1 MKRIGAIICLA
12 ALIVTMTASVCFG
25 AQSLEIVESYPK
37 DGQKSTSIENMGVKL
52 TFNSEIGN
60 KDSVKANAD
69 CFSITDN
76 EGNEIPIRV
85 FYDPKDSKKMMVLA
99 DAVEIANDSDLKI
112 QDNTE
117 YTLHI
122 SSDFIDNDG
131 NELGKDTNISFTTLN
146 QSQNTKVYMIMMV
159 IMMGGMFFFTSRQ
172 AKKEASKQAAERGLK
187 EEPFNPYKEAKKT
200 GKSVEEV
207 IAAHEKE
214 VAKREAKAARKA
226 KRKADED
233 EDDYEYEE
241 DNGNYKVK
249 GPRPISAGGSSYITG
264 RKALAEARI
273 AEEERL
279 ARRRAA
285 NAKKKKKK

>member
-1 MKRIGAIICLA
+1 MKRIGAIVCLA

-25 AQSLEIVESYPK
+25 AQSLKVVDSYPE
-37 DGQKSTSIENMGVKL
+37 DGQKNTSIENMGVKL
-52 TFNSEIGN
+52 TFNNKVGN
-60 KDSVKANAD
+60 KESIKANAK
-69 CFSITDN
+69 CFSITDDK
-76 EGNEIPIRV
+76 GKKIPIRV
-85 FYDPKDSKKMMVLA
+85 FYDPKDSTKMMVLA
-99 DAVEIANDSDLKI
+99 DAVEIANTKDLRIK
-112 QDNTE
+112 DNTE

-122 SSDFIDNDG
+122 SGDFVDNEG
-131 NELGKDTNISFTTLN
+131 NTLGKDMDISFTTLN

-172 AKKEASKQAAERGLK
+172 AKKEMAKQQAENGVR

-200 GKSVEEV
+200 GKSLEEV

-214 VAKREAKAARKA
+214 VAKREAKAAKKA
-226 KRKADED
+226 KHQDDDDE
-233 EDDYEYEE
+233 YEYEEE

-264 RKALAEARI
+264 RKALAEARK

-279 ARRRAA
+279 AKRRAA

>member
-1 MKRIGAIICLA
+1 MKRLGAVLCLA

-25 AQSLEIVESYPK
+25 AQSLKITDSYPE

-52 TFNSEIGN
+52 TFSSEMGD
-60 KDSVKANAD
+60 KASVKANAD
-69 CFSITDN
+69 CFSITDDK
-76 EGNEIPIRV
+76 GNQIPIRV
-85 FYDPKDSKKMMVLA
+85 FYDPDDSRKVMVLA
-99 DAVEIANDSDLKI
+99 DAVEIANNDKLKI
-112 QDNTE
+112 KDNTT

-122 SSDFIDNDG
+122 SGDLTDNAG
-131 NELGKDTNISFTTLN
+131 NTLAGDQDISFTTLN
-146 QSQNTKVYMIMMV
+146 QSQNTKVYMIMMF
-159 IMMGGMFFFTSRQ
+159 IMFGGMFFFSSQQMKKQQ
-172 AKKEASKQAAERGLK
+172 AKQNEGKEK

-214 VAKREAKAARKA
+214 MEKKAAKEARKAAR
-226 KRKADED
+226 RRDD
-233 EDDYEYEE
+233 DDDDYYDDDE
-241 DNGNYKVK
+241 DNGSYKVK
-249 GPRPISAGGSSYITG
+249 GPRPISAAGSSYITG

-279 ARRRAA
+279 AKRRAA

>member
-1 MKRIGAIICLA
+1 MKRIGAIVCLA

-25 AQSLEIVESYPK
+25 AQSLKVVDSYPE
-37 DGQKSTSIENMGVKL
+37 DGQKNTSIENMGVKL
-52 TFNSEIGN
+52 TFNNKVGN
-60 KDSVKANAD
+60 KESIKANAK
-69 CFSITDN
+69 CFSITDDK
-76 EGNEIPIRV
+76 GKKIPIRV
-85 FYDPKDSKKMMVLA
+85 FYDPKDSTKMMVLA
-99 DAVEIANDSDLKI
+99 DAVEIANTKDLRIK
-112 QDNTE
+112 DNTE

-122 SSDFIDNDG
+122 SGDFVDNEG
-131 NELGKDTNISFTTLN
+131 NTLGKDMDISFTTLN

-172 AKKEASKQAAERGLK
+172 AKKEMAKQQAENGVR

-200 GKSVEEV
+200 GKSLEEV

-214 VAKREAKAARKA
+214 VAKREAKAAKKA
-226 KRKADED
+226 KHQDDDDE
-233 EDDYEYEE
+233 YEYEE

-264 RKALAEARI
+264 RKALAEARK

-279 ARRRAA
+279 AKRRAA

>member
-1 MKRIGAIICLA
+1 MKRIGAIVCLA

-25 AQSLEIVESYPK
+25 AQSLKLEDSYPEN
-37 DGQKSTSIENMGVKL
+37 GQKNTSIENMGVKL
-52 TFNSEIGN
+52 TFNNEVGN
-60 KDSVKANAD
+60 KKSVKANAK
-69 CFSITDN
+69 CFSITDDK
-76 EGNEIPIRV
+76 GKKIPIRV
-85 FYDPKDSKKMMVLA
+85 FYDPKDSTKMMVLA
-99 DAVEIANDSDLKI
+99 DAVEIANDKDLKI
-112 QDNTE
+112 KDNTE

-122 SSDFIDNDG
+122 SGDFVDNEG
-131 NELGKDTNISFTTLN
+131 NTLGKDTDISFTTLN
-146 QSQNTKVYMIMMV
+146 QSKNTKVYMVMMV

-172 AKKEASKQAAERGLK
+172 AKKQMAKQQEESGVK

-200 GKSVEEV
+200 GKSLEEV

-226 KRKADED
+226 KHQDDDDDE
-233 EDDYEYEE
+233 YEYEE

-264 RKALAEARI
+264 RKALAEARK

-279 ARRRAA
+279 AKRRAA

>member
-1 MKRIGAIICLA
+1 MKRIGAIVCLA

-25 AQSLEIVESYPK
+25 AQSLEVVDSYPK
-37 DGQKSTSIENMGVKL
+37 DGQKNTSIENMGVKL
-52 TFNSEIGN
+52 TFNSEVGA
-60 KDSVKANAD
+60 KDTIKANAK
-69 CFSITDN
+69 CFSITDDQ
-76 EGNEIPIRV
+76 GKKIPIRV

-99 DAVEIANDSDLKI
+99 DAVEIANDKDLRIK
-112 QDNTE
+112 DNTE

-122 SSDFIDNDG
+122 SGDFVDSAG
-131 NELGKDTNISFTTLN
+131 NELGKDMEISFTTLN

-172 AKKEASKQAAERGLK
+172 AKKQMEKQQEETGVK
-187 EEPFNPYKEAKKT
+187 EEPFNPYKEAKRT
-200 GKSVEEV
+200 GKSVDEV

-214 VAKREAKAARKA
+214 VAKREAKAAKKA
-226 KRKADED
+226 KRQSAEED
-233 EDDYEYEE
+233 DDYEYEE

-249 GPRPISAGGSSYITG
+249 GPRPISAGGSTYITG
-264 RKALAEARI
+264 RKALAEARK

-279 ARRRAA
+279 AKRRAA

>member
-1 MKRIGAIICLA
+1 MKRIGSILCLA

-25 AQSLEIVESYPK
+25 AQSLKVESYPEN
-37 DGQKSTSIENMGVKL
+37 GQKNTSIENMGVKL
-52 TFNSEIGN
+52 TFNSEVGD
-60 KDSVKANAD
+60 KKSMKKNAD
-69 CFSITDN
+69 CFSITDDK
-76 EGNEIPIRV
+76 GKKIPIRV
-85 FYDPKDSKKMMVLA
+85 FYDPKDSTKMMVLA
-99 DAVEIANDSDLKI
+99 DAVAIANDKDLRIK
-112 QDNTE
+112 DNTE

-122 SSDFIDNDG
+122 SGDFVDNEG
-131 NELGKDTNISFTTLN
+131 NELGKDTDITFRTLN
-146 QSQNTKVYMIMMV
+146 QSQNTKVYMVMMV

-172 AKKEASKQAAERGLK
+172 AKKQMEKQQEESGVK
-187 EEPFNPYKEAKKT
+187 EEPFNPYKEAKRT
-200 GKSVEEV
+200 GKSLEEV

-226 KRKADED
+226 KRNAASDD
-233 EDDYEYEE
+233 DDYEYEE

-279 ARRRAA
+279 AKRRAA

>member
-1 MKRIGAIICLA
+1 MKRIGAIVCLA

-25 AQSLEIVESYPK
+25 VQSLKLVESYPE

-52 TFNSEIGN
+52 TFNSDIGDE
-60 KDSVKANAD
+60 KSAKANAK
-69 CFSITDN
+69 CFSITDDK
-76 EGNEIPIRV
+76 GHKLPIRV
-85 FYDPKDSKKMMVLA
+85 FYDPKNSKKMMVLA
-99 DAVEIANDSDLKI
+99 DAVKIAANKDLRIK
-112 QDNTE
+112 DNVK

-122 SSDFIDNDG
+122 SGDLTDNEG
-131 NELGKDTNISFTTLN
+131 NTLGADQEISFTTLN

-159 IMMGGMFFFTSRQ
+159 IMFGGMFFFTSRQ
-172 AKKEASKQAAERGLK
+172 AKKQMAKQDAENGVK

-207 IAAHEKE
+207 MAAHEKE
-214 VAKREAKAARKA
+214 MARKAAKAAKKA
-226 KRKADED
+226 KAQSDD
-233 EDDYEYEE
+233 EDDDYED

-249 GPRPISAGGSSYITG
+249 KPRPISAGGSNYVTG

-279 ARRRAA
+279 AKRRAA
-285 NAKKKKKK
+285 NSKKKKKK

>member
-1 MKRIGAIICLA
+1 MKRIGAIVCLA

-25 AQSLEIVESYPK
+25 AQSLKVVDSYPE
-37 DGQKSTSIENMGVKL
+37 DGQKNTSIENMGVKL
-52 TFNSEIGN
+52 TFNNEVGN
-60 KDSVKANAD
+60 KEAIKANAK
-69 CFSITDN
+69 CFSITDDK
-76 EGNEIPIRV
+76 GKKIPIRV
-85 FYDPKDSKKMMVLA
+85 FYDPKDSTKMMVLA
-99 DAVEIANDSDLKI
+99 DAVEIANTKDLRIK
-112 QDNTE
+112 DNTE

-122 SSDFIDNDG
+122 SGDFVDNEG
-131 NELGKDTNISFTTLN
+131 NALGKDMDISFTTLN

-159 IMMGGMFFFTSRQ
+159 VMMGGMFFFTSRQ
-172 AKKEASKQAAERGLK
+172 AKKEMAKQQAENGVK

-200 GKSVEEV
+200 GKSLEEV

-214 VAKREAKAARKA
+214 VAKREAKAAKKA
-226 KRKADED
+226 KHQDDDDE
-233 EDDYEYEE
+233 YEYEE

-264 RKALAEARI
+264 RKALAEARK

-279 ARRRAA
+279 AKRRAA